1 MRTALLV
8 TLMAALVVAAGYFG
22 WAEQIANGFK
32 VLTFLFGG
40 MILLGFAAGGIR
52 VSGRRSMPQIAP
64 RVRRTSAG

>member
-1 MRTALLV
+1 MRMALLV

-40 MILLGFAAGGIR
+40 MVLIGLAAGGIR
-52 VSGRRSMPQIAP
+52 VSGRRSVPQIAP
-64 RVRRTSAG
+64 RVRRTAA

>member
-1 MRTALLV
+1 MRMALLV

-40 MILLGFAAGGIR
+40 MVLIGLAAGGISI
-52 VSGRRSMPQIAP
+52 SGRRSVPQIAP
-64 RVRRTSAG
+64 RVRRTPG